1 MIYIYQATIQ
11 EYPIYGDDVFVN
23 QGVNVADMGVAVP
36 LFSGPAVADV
46 SKLVGTRSTEFSV
59 GVVVGADSVARGREI
74 VACVAGSKDGVGVD
88 VEIGRLN
95 IQK

>member
-1 MIYIYQATIQ
+1 MIHIYWATIQ

-36 LFSGPAVADV
+36 LISGRAVADV
-46 SKLVGTRSTEFSV
+46 SELVGTRSTELRV
-59 GVVVGADSVARGREI
+59 GIVAGADSVAKGREM
-74 VACVAGSKDGVGVD
+74 VVCVAGSKDGVGVD

>member
-1 MIYIYQATIQ
+1 M
-11 EYPIYGDDVFVN
+11 FVN

-36 LFSGPAVADV
+36 LFSGPAVVKV
-46 SKLVGTRSTEFSV
+46 SELVGTRSTELRV
-59 GVVVGADSVARGREI
+59 GVVVGADSVVRGREI
-74 VACVAGSKDGVGVD
+74 VVCVTGSKDGVGVD